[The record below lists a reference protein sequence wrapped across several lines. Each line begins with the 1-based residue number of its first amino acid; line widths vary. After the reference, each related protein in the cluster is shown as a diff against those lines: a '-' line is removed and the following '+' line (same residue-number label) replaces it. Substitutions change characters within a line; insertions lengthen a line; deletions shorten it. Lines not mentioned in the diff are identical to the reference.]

1 MSADVRPNF
10 SSGSLR
16 QELHR
21 PFWAVM
27 AILCLVAFSAG
38 CTTKTPY
45 RVSGRVCDVPEA
57 IQDSIGKYQ
66 WEAAG
71 KDGEPCGDAWQVNIA
86 RPMPF
91 SMNFVEF
98 DDQGMFASRHQAE
111 AALANAAKS
120 EPDGSYVIVFVH
132 GWHHQAKS
140 GDGNVQGFYDALASV
155 SRWNPKRKIKGIYVG
170 WRGDSIDVPYLDNLT
185 FWDRKGTSD
194 EVGRGAFLE
203 FLLRLER
210 EVRSNPADNNKLVL
224 IGHSFGAS
232 VSFNA
237 LAHVMLTR
245 YFDGAYATQA
255 RPRFQGYGDL
265 VVLVNPA
272 IEAMRFM
279 PLQSA
284 LDHYTRRGATPQ
296 VDFSHENR
304 PVLVILSSITDFP
317 TRRLFPVGRALTTSS
332 EAHTRVSELSSPDPQ
347 GRYSEWT
354 MDINTVGNY
363 LNFQTHATIELDET
377 ALASAQVSEKD
388 LAAGLSQS
396 CKAVEPGEL
405 KRLLN
410 VRLGQADNSHFP
422 DSRIRVRRLPKE
434 GMDYSPYIVAAVDP
448 KIVDGHNDIGGLNLV
463 CWINQMLDTKES
475 SPAAP
480 VSKRP
485 NQSPDYKVK

>member
-1 MSADVRPNF
+1 MTIV
-10 SSGSLR
+10 
-16 QELHR
+16 
-21 PFWAVM
+21 
-27 AILCLVAFSAG
+27 ILCLAAFAAG

-57 IQDSIGKYQ
+57 VQDAKGRYQ

-71 KDGEPCGDAWQVNIA
+71 KDGDSCGEAWQVNVA
-86 RPMPF
+86 KPTPF

-98 DDQGMFASRHQAE
+98 DDQGVFASRRQAE
-111 AALANAAKS
+111 AALANAARS
-120 EPDGSYVIVFVH
+120 EPDGAYVVVFVH

-140 GDGNVQGFYDALASV
+140 GDGNVQGFYDTLASV
-155 SRWNPKRKIKGIYVG
+155 SRWNPKRKIKGIYIG

-210 EVRSNPADNNKLVL
+210 EVKSNPADNNKLVL

-245 YFDGAYATQA
+245 FLDGAYATQA

-284 LDHYTRRGATPQ
+284 LEHYTRKGARPQ
-296 VDFSHENR
+296 VDFAHENR
-304 PVLVILSSITDFP
+304 PALVILSSVADFP
-317 TRRLFPVGRALTTSS
+317 TRRLFPAGRALTTSF
-332 EAHTRVSELSSPDPQ
+332 EAHTRVSDMSSPDPQ

-363 LNFQTHATIELDET
+363 LNFQTHATIELDMTSSEE
-377 ALASAQVSEKD
+377 SPISEKD
-388 LAAGLSQS
+388 LSAGLKNS
-396 CKAVEPGEL
+396 CRAVAPDEL
-405 KRLLN
+405 RRLLN
-410 VRLGQADNSHFP
+410 VRQGQADNSSFP
-422 DSRIRVRRLPKE
+422 DSRVRIRRLPRE
-434 GMDYSPYIVAAVDP
+434 GMDYSPYIVAAVDS
-448 KIVDGHNDIGGLNLV
+448 KVVDGHNDIGGLNLV
-463 CWINQMLDTKES
+463 CWINQMLDTRES

-480 VSKRP
+480 VAKRP